1 MRVLEAKEP
10 GLLVIETAAVSEPIE
25 WSAPALLTDPM
36 GASDVPRRE
45 LEVFEFVA
53 GLDASAQE
61 KHEINVRARA
71 WFGGFRQPEVT
82 RHNEASSAR
91 FRLVPKV

>member
-10 GLLVIETAAVSEPIE
+10 GLLVVETAAVSEPIE

-36 GASDVPRRE
+36 GASDAPRRE
-45 LEVFEFVA
+45 VEVFAFVNA
-53 GLDASAQE
+53 LDADAQE
-61 KHEINVRARA
+61 KHEIKVRARA
-71 WFGGFRQPEVT
+71 WFGGFRQPELT
-82 RHNEASSAR
+82 RAHGISEAR